1 MSTLR
6 DQLLKTA
13 QLYLDGLNDPG
24 PDASGL
30 IAHRTADCT
39 QRILPKNL
47 NQPTHTN
54 ETYFAFMC
62 AGAAFVKSLK
72 FALDDDPMVDE
83 VARKVM
89 LHMSSDGETVAGPYN
104 NEYFIVLSMTEDGTK
119 IKEITEFLDSR
130 TFLWVTEAIQKV
142 IKESQEQ
149 A

>member
-1 MSTLR
+1 MSALR

-54 ETYFAFMC
+54 ETYHAFMS

-83 VARKVM
+83 MARKVM
-89 LHMSSDGETVAGPYN
+89 LHMSSDGETMVGPYN

-130 TFLWVTEAIQKV
+130 AFLWVTEAIQKV
-142 IKESQEQ
+142 AKESQEQ